1 VHPYRDLSLTWNW
14 QGDKYFFPSIGKNEW
29 VSSMLTSKAVEDY
42 TTFRRMG
49 TPDFDPAFITNQ
61 NGDEWQFLIQDMR
74 QQFLVNPDR
83 NSFMPSASA
92 LKLEEAAHSSLKESV
107 TVVPKQVA
115 PNCNNEDP
123 ELSDASDR
131 RQRATS
137 PIDIGETDENNNAEG
152 QVGSEESVGDGKE
165 ADGSDMNSEL

>member
-1 VHPYRDLSLTWNW
+1 
-14 QGDKYFFPSIGKNEW
+14 
-29 VSSMLTSKAVEDY
+29 MLTSKAVEDY
-42 TTFRRMG
+42 TTVRRMG

-137 PIDIGETDENNNAEG
+137 PIDIGETDENNNTEG
-152 QVGSEESVGDGKE
+152 QGGSEESEEDGKE
-165 ADGSDMNSEL
+165 AEGSDMNSEL